1 MADSIEK
8 MTGKRSIK
16 SMISLLIF
24 CLLIGAGGIGFYKFY
39 EREKPQFSFK
49 EDVSILGLQKEITFS
64 AVDSRSGVSFIE
76 IALVQGD
83 KSVKI
88 YEKNF
93 SRLGFFANNG
103 PERLDETVVL
113 EAGALGFSDG
123 AAEMLVTVRDFSYW
137 NWMAG
142 NETVSSFPVTLDTHP
157 PKITLLHS
165 TRYVSPGGSGIVVYK
180 INDKVEKHGV
190 TVNGHFNPGFPVSNE
205 EDGRFVA
212 FFGLPFDTEKIEE
225 AVIQATDAAGNTG
238 KAAFGM
244 ILKKQNFKH
253 DRINISDNFLNL
265 KIPEFAQEYPQLTGS
280 LVDQFVYVNSRV
292 RQENYQTI
300 VAATVNP
307 SPLRLWHGAFERMAR
322 SSRMAGF
329 AEYRTYF
336 YGSMEIDKQ
345 VHLGIDLASTKRAE
359 VHAANRG
366 NVVFADYLGIYG
378 NTIIL
383 DHGQGIFSLYSHLSE
398 IGVAV
403 GELKDK
409 GSLIGLSGATGM
421 AGGDHLHFSILING
435 IFVTPLEWWDQQ
447 WLQLNIDDIL
457 LGSKSKYRNY

>member
-8 MTGKRSIK
+8 MTGKRSVK
-16 SMISLLIF
+16 SIISLLIF
-24 CLLIGAGGIGFYKFY
+24 FLLIGAGGIGFYKFY
-39 EREKPQFSFK
+39 EREKPQFNFK
-49 EDVSILGLQKEITFS
+49 EDVSIFGLQKEITFS
-64 AVDSRSGVSFIE
+64 AVDSRSGVSFVE

-83 KSVKI
+83 KTAKI
-88 YEKNF
+88 YEKEF

-113 EAGALGFSDG
+113 EAGTLDFSDG
-123 AAEMLVTVRDFSYW
+123 AAELVVTVRDFSYW

-142 NETVSSFPVTLDTHP
+142 NETVTSFPVTLDTHP

-190 TVNGHFNPGFPVSNE
+190 TVNGHFNPGFPVSDA
-205 EDGRFVA
+205 EDDRYIA
-212 FFGLPFDTEKIEE
+212 YFGLDYSADAIESA
-225 AVIQATDAAGNTG
+225 AVNASDLAGNAGT
-238 KAAFGM
+238 AAFGM
-244 ILKKQNFKH
+244 ILKKQKFNE
-253 DRINISDNFLNL
+253 DQINISDNFLNL
-265 KIPEFAQEYPQLTGS
+265 KMPEFTQEYPQLSGP
-280 LVDQFVYVNSRV
+280 LVKQFVYVNSKV
-292 RQENYQTI
+292 RMENYQKI
-300 VAATVNP
+300 VELCANP
-307 SPLRLWHGAFERMAR
+307 SPIRLWHGVFERMSR

-329 AEYRTYF
+329 AEHRTY
-336 YGSMEIDKQ
+336 YYNNEEIDQQ

-366 NVVFADYLGIYG
+366 NVVFADNMGIYG

-383 DHGQGIFSLYSHLSE
+383 DHGQGVFTLYSHLSE

-409 GSLIGLSGATGM
+409 GAVIGLTGTSGM
-421 AGGDHLHFSILING
+421 AGGDHLHFSVLING
-435 IFVTPLEWWDQQ
+435 IFVTPVEWWDQQ

-457 LGSKSKYRNY
+457 FGSNLKTRNL